1 MNDTLPT
8 ITAATETT
16 PAETG
21 LLALVI
27 EHRHGTDVT
36 VHRSRE
42 GALAKVDQF
51 VADWWDTEMG
61 EDEPMPEDPAA
72 ARQTYFE
79 SVDDEDYLITDTALM
94 D

>member
-1 MNDTLPT
+1 MNDTLAQ
-8 ITAATETT
+8 TAQPASA

-36 VHRSRE
+36 VHRTRE

-51 VADWWDTEMG
+51 VADWWADEVG
-61 EDEPMPEDPAA
+61 EDEPMPEDPAV

-79 SVDDEDYLITDTALM
+79 TVADEDYLITDTTIM